1 MHTRSMNKKSTL
13 ALEMVTSNSFGK
25 ELVLDFFG
33 DSVRHDE
40 ERKEKRERERERE
53 RKKRRAFQEQLASFI
68 RVRIGRNVVRPM
80 SRVRTFH
87 TMMSMI
93 YKQISLLNS

>member
-1 MHTRSMNKKSTL
+1 MCPWLMHTRSMNKKSTL

-53 RKKRRAFQEQLASFI
+53 RKKG
-68 RVRIGRNVVRPM
+68 VRFRNNLP
-80 SRVRTFH
+80 
-87 TMMSMI
+87 
-93 YKQISLLNS
+93 LLYVCVSAGTSYDPCHV

>member
-1 MHTRSMNKKSTL
+1 MSLANAHQVNDKKSTL

-25 ELVLDFFG
+25 ELVLDFIG
-33 DSVRHDE
+33 DSVRHGE

-53 RKKRRAFQEQLASFI
+53 RERKKRLAFQEQLASFI

-80 SRVRTFH
+80 SRVRLFRR
-87 TMMSMI
+87 
-93 YKQISLLNS
+93 

>member
-1 MHTRSMNKKSTL
+1 MCPWLMHTRSMNKKSTL

-53 RKKRRAFQEQLASFI
+53 RKKGVRFRNNLPLLYVCASAGTSYDPCH
-68 RVRIGRNVVRPM
+68 V
-80 SRVRTFH
+80 
-87 TMMSMI
+87 
-93 YKQISLLNS
+93 